1 MHNTDGFFV
10 AKLVKYD
17 NVIPVDKEK
26 SEEDLAIEKALEENR
41 KAAEER
47 EEVIAGKKEMGKKEA
62 GKKEMG
68 KKESGKKETGKKEA
82 GKEKSGKKE
91 GEKRFGKK
99 PKQNKPRQE
108 KPRQEKPR
116 QEKPRQEKPKQ
127 EKGTEGAANAKEMTP
142 KEERKMVRNKK
153 DGKKRFMMKQK
164 KE

>member
-47 EEVIAGKKEMGKKEA
+47 EEVIAGKKEVGKKEV
-62 GKKEMG
+62 GKKEVG
-68 KKESGKKETGKKEA
+68 KKEVGK
-82 GKEKSGKKE
+82 KEKSGKKE

-99 PKQNKPRQE
+99 PRQDKPKQN
-108 KPRQEKPR
+108 
-116 QEKPRQEKPKQ
+116 KPRQEKPKQ

>member
-47 EEVIAGKKEMGKKEA
+47 EEVIAGKKEV
-62 GKKEMG
+62 
-68 KKESGKKETGKKEA
+68 GKKEA

-99 PKQNKPRQE
+99 PRQDKPRQNKPRQN
-108 KPRQEKPR
+108 
-116 QEKPRQEKPKQ
+116 KPKQ

>member
-47 EEVIAGKKEMGKKEA
+47 EEVIAGKKE
-62 GKKEMG
+62 
-68 KKESGKKETGKKEA
+68 A

-99 PKQNKPRQE
+99 PRQDKPKQNKPRQE
-108 KPRQEKPR
+108 KPRQEK
-116 QEKPRQEKPKQ
+116 
-127 EKGTEGAANAKEMTP
+127 GTEGAANTKEMTP

>member
-47 EEVIAGKKEMGKKEA
+47 EEVIAGKKEVGKKEA
-62 GKKEMG
+62 GKKEVG
-68 KKESGKKETGKKEA
+68 K
-82 GKEKSGKKE
+82 KEKSGKKE

-99 PKQNKPRQE
+99 PRQDKPKQN
-108 KPRQEKPR
+108 
-116 QEKPRQEKPKQ
+116 KPRQEKPKQ
-127 EKGTEGAANAKEMTP
+127 EKGTEGAANVKEMTP

>member
-47 EEVIAGKKEMGKKEA
+47 EEVIAGKKEVGK
-62 GKKEMG
+62 
-68 KKESGKKETGKKEA
+68 
-82 GKEKSGKKE
+82 KEKSGKKE
-91 GEKRFGKK
+91 VGKRFGKK
-99 PKQNKPRQE
+99 PRQDKPKQN
-108 KPRQEKPR
+108 
-116 QEKPRQEKPKQ
+116 KPRQEKPKQ

>member
-47 EEVIAGKKEMGKKEA
+47 EEVIAGKKEVGKKEA
-62 GKKEMG
+62 GKKEVG
-68 KKESGKKETGKKEA
+68 K
-82 GKEKSGKKE
+82 KEKSGKKE

-99 PKQNKPRQE
+99 PRQDKPKQN
-108 KPRQEKPR
+108 
-116 QEKPRQEKPKQ
+116 KPRQEKPKQ

>member
-47 EEVIAGKKEMGKKEA
+47 EEVIAGKKEVGKKEV
-62 GKKEMG
+62 GKKEVG
-68 KKESGKKETGKKEA
+68 KKEKSGKKEVGKKEV
-82 GKEKSGKKE
+82 GKKEVGKKEKSGKKE

-99 PKQNKPRQE
+99 PRQDKPKQN
-108 KPRQEKPR
+108 
-116 QEKPRQEKPKQ
+116 KPRQEKPKQ

>member
-47 EEVIAGKKEMGKKEA
+47 EEVIAGKKE
-62 GKKEMG
+62 
-68 KKESGKKETGKKEA
+68 A

-99 PKQNKPRQE
+99 PRQDKP
-108 KPRQEKPR
+108 KHN
-116 QEKPRQEKPKQ
+116 KPRQEKPKQ

>member
-41 KAAEER
+41 KAAEGR
-47 EEVIAGKKEMGKKEA
+47 EEGIAGKKEVGKKEV
-62 GKKEMG
+62 GKKEVG
-68 KKESGKKETGKKEA
+68 KKEKSGKKEVGKKE
-82 GKEKSGKKE
+82 GGKKEKSGKKE

-99 PKQNKPRQE
+99 PRQDKPKQN
-108 KPRQEKPR
+108 
-116 QEKPRQEKPKQ
+116 KPRQEKPKQ

>member
-47 EEVIAGKKEMGKKEA
+47 EEVIAGKKEVGKKEA
-62 GKKEMG
+62 GKKE
-68 KKESGKKETGKKEA
+68 KSGKKEVGKKEA
-82 GKEKSGKKE
+82 GKKEVGKKEKSGKKE

-99 PKQNKPRQE
+99 PRQDKPKQN
-108 KPRQEKPR
+108 
-116 QEKPRQEKPKQ
+116 KPRQEKPKQ
-127 EKGTEGAANAKEMTP
+127 EKGTEGAANVKEMTP

>member
-47 EEVIAGKKEMGKKEA
+47 EEVIAGKKEVGKKEV
-62 GKKEMG
+62 GKKEVG
-68 KKESGKKETGKKEA
+68 KKEVGK
-82 GKEKSGKKE
+82 KEKSGKKE

-99 PKQNKPRQE
+99 PKQN
-108 KPRQEKPR
+108 
-116 QEKPRQEKPKQ
+116 KPRQEKPKQ

>member
-47 EEVIAGKKEMGKKEA
+47 EEVIAGKKEVGKKEA
-62 GKKEMG
+62 GKKEV
-68 KKESGKKETGKKEA
+68 GKKEA

-99 PKQNKPRQE
+99 PRQDKPKQN
-108 KPRQEKPR
+108 
-116 QEKPRQEKPKQ
+116 KPRQEKPKQ
-127 EKGTEGAANAKEMTP
+127 EKGTEGAANVKEMTP

>member
-47 EEVIAGKKEMGKKEA
+47 EEVIAGKKEVGKKEV
-62 GKKEMG
+62 GKKEVG
-68 KKESGKKETGKKEA
+68 K
-82 GKEKSGKKE
+82 KEKSGKKE

-99 PKQNKPRQE
+99 PRQDKPKQN
-108 KPRQEKPR
+108 
-116 QEKPRQEKPKQ
+116 KPRQEKPKQ

>member
-47 EEVIAGKKEMGKKEA
+47 EEVIAGKKEVGKKEA
-62 GKKEMG
+62 GKKEV
-68 KKESGKKETGKKEA
+68 GKKEA

-99 PKQNKPRQE
+99 PRQDKPKQN
-108 KPRQEKPR
+108 
-116 QEKPRQEKPKQ
+116 KPRQEKPKQ

>member
-47 EEVIAGKKEMGKKEA
+47 EEVIAGKKE
-62 GKKEMG
+62 
-68 KKESGKKETGKKEA
+68 A

-99 PKQNKPRQE
+99 PRQDKPKQN
-108 KPRQEKPR
+108 
-116 QEKPRQEKPKQ
+116 KPRQEKPKQ

>member
-116 QEKPRQEKPKQ
+116 QEKPKQ

>member
-47 EEVIAGKKEMGKKEA
+47 EEVIAGKKEVGKKEA
-62 GKKEMG
+62 GKK
-68 KKESGKKETGKKEA
+68 KA

-99 PKQNKPRQE
+99 PRQDKP
-108 KPRQEKPR
+108 KHN
-116 QEKPRQEKPKQ
+116 KPRQEKPKQ

>member
-47 EEVIAGKKEMGKKEA
+47 EEVIAGKKEVGKKEA
-62 GKKEMG
+62 
-68 KKESGKKETGKKEA
+68 GKKEA

-99 PKQNKPRQE
+99 PRQDKPKQN
-108 KPRQEKPR
+108 
-116 QEKPRQEKPKQ
+116 KPRQEKPKQ
-127 EKGTEGAANAKEMTP
+127 EKGTEGAANVKEMTP

>member
-47 EEVIAGKKEMGKKEA
+47 EVVIAGKKEVGKKEA
-62 GKKEMG
+62 
-68 KKESGKKETGKKEA
+68 GKKEA

-99 PKQNKPRQE
+99 PRQDKPKQH
-108 KPRQEKPR
+108 
-116 QEKPRQEKPKQ
+116 KPRQEKPKQ

>member
-47 EEVIAGKKEMGKKEA
+47 EEVIAGKKEVGKKEV
-62 GKKEMG
+62 GK
-68 KKESGKKETGKKEA
+68 
-82 GKEKSGKKE
+82 KEKSGKKE

-99 PKQNKPRQE
+99 PRQDKPKQNKPRQD
-108 KPRQEKPR
+108 
-116 QEKPRQEKPKQ
+116 KPRQEKPKQ

>member
-47 EEVIAGKKEMGKKEA
+47 EEVIAGKKEVGKKEA
-62 GKKEMG
+62 GK
-68 KKESGKKETGKKEA
+68 
-82 GKEKSGKKE
+82 KEKSGKKE

-99 PKQNKPRQE
+99 PRQDKPKQN
-108 KPRQEKPR
+108 
-116 QEKPRQEKPKQ
+116 KPRQEKPKQ

>member
-47 EEVIAGKKEMGKKEA
+47 EEVIAGKKEVGKKEA
-62 GKKEMG
+62 
-68 KKESGKKETGKKEA
+68 GKKEA

-99 PKQNKPRQE
+99 PRQDKP
-108 KPRQEKPR
+108 KHN
-116 QEKPRQEKPKQ
+116 KPRQEKPKQ

>member
-47 EEVIAGKKEMGKKEA
+47 EEVIAGKKEVGKKEVGKKEVGKKEA
-62 GKKEMG
+62 
-68 KKESGKKETGKKEA
+68 GKKEA

-99 PKQNKPRQE
+99 PRQDKPKQNKPRQD
-108 KPRQEKPR
+108 
-116 QEKPRQEKPKQ
+116 KPRQEKPKQ
-127 EKGTEGAANAKEMTP
+127 EKGTEGAANVKEMTP

>member
-47 EEVIAGKKEMGKKEA
+47 EEVIAGKKEVGKKEVGKKEVGKKEA
-62 GKKEMG
+62 
-68 KKESGKKETGKKEA
+68 GKKEA

-99 PKQNKPRQE
+99 PRQDKPKQN
-108 KPRQEKPR
+108 
-116 QEKPRQEKPKQ
+116 KPRQEKPKQ

>member
-47 EEVIAGKKEMGKKEA
+47 EEVIAGKKEVGKKEV
-62 GKKEMG
+62 GK
-68 KKESGKKETGKKEA
+68 
-82 GKEKSGKKE
+82 KEKSGKKE

-99 PKQNKPRQE
+99 PRQDKPKQN
-108 KPRQEKPR
+108 
-116 QEKPRQEKPKQ
+116 KPRQEKPKQ

>member
-47 EEVIAGKKEMGKKEA
+47 EEVIAGKKEVGKKEVGKKEA
-62 GKKEMG
+62 
-68 KKESGKKETGKKEA
+68 GKKEA

-99 PKQNKPRQE
+99 PRQDKPKQNKPRQD
-108 KPRQEKPR
+108 
-116 QEKPRQEKPKQ
+116 KPRQEKPKQ

>member
-47 EEVIAGKKEMGKKEA
+47 EEVIAGKKE
-62 GKKEMG
+62 
-68 KKESGKKETGKKEA
+68 A

-99 PKQNKPRQE
+99 PRQDKP
-108 KPRQEKPR
+108 KHN
-116 QEKPRQEKPKQ
+116 KPRQEKPKQ

-164 KE
+164 E

>member
-47 EEVIAGKKEMGKKEA
+47 EEVIAGKKEVGKKEA
-62 GKKEMG
+62 GKKEVG
-68 KKESGKKETGKKEA
+68 KKEKSGKKEVGKKEA
-82 GKEKSGKKE
+82 GKKEVGKKEKSGKKE

-99 PKQNKPRQE
+99 PRQDKPKQN
-108 KPRQEKPR
+108 
-116 QEKPRQEKPKQ
+116 KPRQEKPKQ
-127 EKGTEGAANAKEMTP
+127 EKGTEGAANVKEMTP

>member
-1 MHNTDGFFV
+1 M

-47 EEVIAGKKEMGKKEA
+47 EEVIAGKKEVGKKEA
-62 GKKEMG
+62 GKKEV
-68 KKESGKKETGKKEA
+68 GKKEA

-99 PKQNKPRQE
+99 PRQDKPRQD
-108 KPRQEKPR
+108 KPKQN
-116 QEKPRQEKPKQ
+116 KPRQEKPKQ

>member
-47 EEVIAGKKEMGKKEA
+47 EEVIAGKKEVGKKEVGKKEVGKKEA
-62 GKKEMG
+62 
-68 KKESGKKETGKKEA
+68 GKKEA

-99 PKQNKPRQE
+99 PRQDKPKQNKPRQD
-108 KPRQEKPR
+108 
-116 QEKPRQEKPKQ
+116 KPRQEKPKQ

>member
-47 EEVIAGKKEMGKKEA
+47 EEVIAGKKEVGTKEVGKKEVGKKEA
-62 GKKEMG
+62 GKKE
-68 KKESGKKETGKKEA
+68 A
-82 GKEKSGKKE
+82 GKETSGKKE

-99 PKQNKPRQE
+99 PRQDKPKQNKPRQD
-108 KPRQEKPR
+108 
-116 QEKPRQEKPKQ
+116 KPRQEKPKQ

>member
-41 KAAEER
+41 KAVEER
-47 EEVIAGKKEMGKKEA
+47 EEVIA
-62 GKKEMG
+62 
-68 KKESGKKETGKKEA
+68 GKKEA

-99 PKQNKPRQE
+99 PRQDKPKQN
-108 KPRQEKPR
+108 
-116 QEKPRQEKPKQ
+116 KPRQEKPKQ

>member
-47 EEVIAGKKEMGKKEA
+47 EEVIAGKKEA
-62 GKKEMG
+62 GKKEVG
-68 KKESGKKETGKKEA
+68 KKEVGKKEVGKKEA

-99 PKQNKPRQE
+99 PRQDKPKQNKPRQD
-108 KPRQEKPR
+108 
-116 QEKPRQEKPKQ
+116 KPRQEKPKQ

>member
-47 EEVIAGKKEMGKKEA
+47 EEVIAGKKE
-62 GKKEMG
+62 
-68 KKESGKKETGKKEA
+68 A

-99 PKQNKPRQE
+99 PRQDKPKQNKPRQD
-108 KPRQEKPR
+108 
-116 QEKPRQEKPKQ
+116 KPRQEKPKQ